1 MKKLLLAICAAPLL
15 AGTAL
20 AQDSYP
26 SKPIRLVVPYPAGGA
41 TDFVART
48 LGDRLS
54 KAMGQ
59 TVLVDNKTG
68 ASGAIGVTEV
78 ARARADGY
86 TLLVTVTDSQINN
99 KVLFKNLTYDPQ
111 KDFVGISQIVRSPAL
126 ISTHP
131 GTNMKSFADVRA
143 KVAQGNSKMSYGSW
157 SIGGLGH
164 LAGESINRS
173 LKAGMVHVPQ
183 RGDGPVIT
191 DLLTGTIDIAL
202 SSVSSA
208 NQHIQTGKIVPLAVM
223 GRQRA
228 TSLPQVPTMR
238 ELGFNDPLYDSNIWI
253 ALFAPAKTPPA
264 IVERLAKEVRAIVS
278 APEVTQIF
286 VGRGLEIMNTS
297 PEQFADNFRSEF
309 DVITKRIRELDIE
322 PQ

>member
-309 DVITKRIRELDIE
+309 DVITKRIRELEIE